1 LRIPVGT
8 SAESP
13 DTAAGRSRASVRPK
27 TVTFVDVETT
37 GFEQGTIDAVR
48 EINVP

>member
-1 LRIPVGT
+1 VQKARIPPPV
-8 SAESP
+8 AHAP
-13 DTAAGRSRASVRPK
+13 ARRLSRKPK